1 MTATARPARN
11 GVALGVL
18 ALGTFTVGTAELV
31 VVGILSLVARD
42 LVVSVS
48 TAGLLVTAYA
58 LGLSLG
64 APLITAL
71 TIRFSRR
78 LMLALALVIYIAGNA
93 MAAVAVG
100 FGMLM
105 VARVIM
111 GSIHGLFLGLAF
123 TVAAALVPAGQ
134 QGRAMA
140 IAFGGTAVSTVL
152 GVPLGTLIGQAMGWR
167 AAFVAIVILGVVALA
182 VTVLFVPNVQTSGTN
197 DIRAQVRAAF
207 VPRVLMMLGVGLLLI
222 GGQFTGFTYIAPYL
236 EEITGI
242 SGSLIS
248 VFLFAYGLFCAVG
261 AFSGGWF
268 ADRNATRTLI
278 FANVVLIVSI
288 GGLYLFGASPVLA
301 AVMLAAWGLVSMGL
315 VPSLQLRVIGLAGE
329 GGDLAATL
337 GASAV
342 NAGIA
347 AGAVLGGVFVDN
359 YGVESVLLAAMVMC
373 LVGLPL
379 TIASGRLRLPTPAEP
394 ADSAPSDQE
403 GQELAERG
411 SR

>member
-1 MTATARPARN
+1 MTATVRPGRN

-18 ALGTFTVGTAELV
+18 AVGMFTAGTAELV
-31 VVGILSLVARD
+31 VVGILSLIADD
-42 LVVSVS
+42 LSVSVS
-48 TAGLLVTAYA
+48 TAGLLVTSYA

-78 LMLALALVIYIAGNA
+78 FMLALSLAVYLAGNA
-93 MAAVAVG
+93 MAAVAVS
-100 FGMLM
+100 FGLLM

-111 GSIHGLFLGLAF
+111 GSVHGLFIGLAF
-123 TVAAALVPAGQ
+123 TVAAALAPAGQ

-167 AAFVAIVILGVVALA
+167 AAFFAIAILGVVALA
-182 VTVLFVPNVQTSGTN
+182 MTLLFIPAVRTSGTS
-197 DIRAQVRAAF
+197 DVRAQVRAAF
-207 VPRVLMMLGVGLLLI
+207 VPRVLVMLGVGLLLI
-222 GGQFTGFTYIAPYL
+222 GGEFTAFTYIAPYL

-261 AFSGGWF
+261 VFSGGWF
-268 ADRNATRTLI
+268 ADRGATKTLI
-278 FANVVLIVSI
+278 FANVVLILSI
-288 GGLYLFGASPVLA
+288 GGLYLLGASPVLA

-315 VPSLQLRVIGLAGE
+315 VPSLQLRVISLAGE

-347 AGAVLGGVFVDN
+347 AGAILGGVFVDS

-379 TIASGRLRLPTPAEP
+379 TILSGRLRPPTPTPAE
-394 ADSAPSDQE
+394 SAPAGQDS
-403 GQELAERG
+403 QELAERG